1 MKLSDTNIEQKNKEV
16 ETGPKLRN
24 IHDVAEVPEEKP
36 EGADKRLIIAACVIL
51 FFTVLVGIRGSL
63 ANKSLSTK
71 LEAQNKLLTDAKAEA
86 LLYGITTD
94 SDGDLVVPEVNT
106 DSTDVSELDWDS
118 IEQRNK
124 QLLDAFTSTLLNWT
138 GKTGYDNVRQ
148 KLINDWKFTEDSK
161 LLTAFMP
168 PVDELDANIS
178 LSSYKTFVLS
188 DDGKNLSYFLICTVR
203 STVGGG
209 SANGTVG
216 IRITINEDGTISD
229 VTAQTL
235 M

>member
-1 MKLSDTNIEQKNKEV
+1 MKMLQNDQNQEDQV
-16 ETGPKLRN
+16 QAGPKLRN
-24 IHDVAEVPEEKP
+24 IHDEAEVSIEKADGP
-36 EGADKRLIIAACVIL
+36 DKRLVFGAAVIL
-51 FFTVLVGIRGSL
+51 LFTLFVGIRGSISC
-63 ANKSLSTK
+63 KSLSSQI
-71 LEAQNKLLTDAKAEA
+71 EAQNKLLTDAKAEA

-94 SDGDLVVPEVNT
+94 SDGDLVVPEVNM

-138 GKTGYDNVRQ
+138 GETGYDNVRQ
-148 KLINDWKFTEDSK
+148 KLINDWKFTEDSE

-203 STVGGG
+203 STVDGG

>member
-1 MKLSDTNIEQKNKEV
+1 MKMLQNDQNQEDQV
-16 ETGPKLRN
+16 QAGPKLRN
-24 IHDVAEVPEEKP
+24 IHDEAEVSIEKADGP
-36 EGADKRLIIAACVIL
+36 DKRLVFGAAVIL
-51 FFTVLVGIRGSL
+51 LFTLFVGIRGSISC
-63 ANKSLSTK
+63 KSLSSQI
-71 LEAQNKLLTDAKAEA
+71 EAQNKLLTDAKAEA

-203 STVGGG
+203 STVDGG

>member
-1 MKLSDTNIEQKNKEV
+1 MKMLQNDQNQEDQV
-16 ETGPKLRN
+16 QAGPKLRN
-24 IHDVAEVPEEKP
+24 IHDEAEVSIEKADGP
-36 EGADKRLIIAACVIL
+36 DKRLVFGAAVIL
-51 FFTVLVGIRGSL
+51 LFTLFVGIRGSISC
-63 ANKSLSTK
+63 KSLSSQI
-71 LEAQNKLLTDAKAEA
+71 EAQNKLLTDAKAEA

>member
-1 MKLSDTNIEQKNKEV
+1 MKMLQNDQNQEEHTQV
-16 ETGPKLRN
+16 GPKFRN
-24 IHDVAEVPEEKP
+24 IHDEAEVSIEKVDGP
-36 EGADKRLIIAACVIL
+36 DKRLVFGAAIVLL
-51 FFTVLVGIRGSL
+51 FTLFVGIRGSVL
-63 ANKSLSTK
+63 CGSLSSK
-71 LEAQNKLLTDAKAEA
+71 IEEQNKLLTDAKAEA

-94 SDGDLVVPEVNT
+94 SDGDLVVPEVNM

-118 IEQRNK
+118 IEQRNE

-168 PVDELDANIS
+168 PVEELDANIS